1 MNDVGRLEPPGK
13 GTAMLTTGER
23 IQVWRRRH
31 ELRQKELAQDVGI
44 SAKQLGR
51 YEADIS
57 PVPSDIL
64 GRIAVRLGVS
74 ADYLLGLAETTPSD
88 QPTGSILGQPER
100 PTPERTLEV
109 ASA

>member
-1 MNDVGRLEPPGK
+1 
-13 GTAMLTTGER
+13 MLTTGER
-23 IQVWRRRH
+23 IQIWRRRH
-31 ELRQKELAQDVGI
+31 ELIQKELASDVGI

-74 ADYLLGLAETTPSD
+74 ADYLLGLAETASSD
-88 QPTGSILGQPER
+88 RTTGRNPGQPALPMFDE
-100 PTPERTLEV
+100 PIGV
-109 ASA
+109 AVA